1 MEIQERKRV
10 IFWVRIALVLGTV
23 VFVLSWIG
31 GKVSNGVKKMH
42 VQRDVPAATALGPGD
57 VQILTTDGQ
66 MDATLSGDKI
76 LVGLSPAMV
85 AKVKADLE
93 KKTGPDS
100 GLGAVIA
107 GAVKSSVASAIG
119 THISYNVRDVKEVQY
134 QNGQLKLIMN
144 DGDTHGLQGDSKN
157 GNKKQPAEY
166 SKDDAARFID
176 AVNARKRELGIP

>member
-10 IFWVRIALVLGTV
+10 IFWIRIALILGTI
-23 VFVLSWIG
+23 VFAVSWIG
-31 GKVSNGVKKMH
+31 GKVSSGVRKVH
-42 VQRDVPAATALGPGD
+42 VQRDVPAAAALGPGD

-85 AKVKADLE
+85 AKIKDE
-93 KKTGPDS
+93 MNKKSGGDS

-119 THISYNVRDVKEVQY
+119 THISYNVRDVKEIQY
-134 QNGQLKLIMN
+134 KNGQLTLHMN

-157 GNKKQPAEY
+157 GNKKEPAEY

-176 AVNARKRELGIP
+176 AVMARKKELGTP